1 MAKHLQAQ
9 TNLKKLAILPISL
22 VILTVLFF
30 QASIGLRSVCPRSNR
45 FPSFLKNICPSFP
58 SPPAI
63 YPFLDYPMYS
73 TPKYEGDSFD
83 RYWVFGIS
91 ENSNQVR
98 ILPKDIGV
106 TSGFSK
112 KILLVRSRKTTK
124 KKLVNM

>member
-1 MAKHLQAQ
+1 
-9 TNLKKLAILPISL
+9 
-22 VILTVLFF
+22 
-30 QASIGLRSVCPRSNR
+30 
-45 FPSFLKNICPSFP
+45 
-58 SPPAI
+58 
-63 YPFLDYPMYS
+63 MYS

-91 ENSNQVR
+91 ENSNQVQ